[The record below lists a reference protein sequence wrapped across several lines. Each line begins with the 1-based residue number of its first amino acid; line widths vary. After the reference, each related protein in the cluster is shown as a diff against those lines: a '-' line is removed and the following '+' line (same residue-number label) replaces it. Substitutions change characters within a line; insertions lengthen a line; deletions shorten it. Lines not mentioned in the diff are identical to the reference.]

1 MAVEPLVLDD
11 DFVPLT
17 GAGRTAPSL
26 ALLARPRSAAEV
38 AGAVLGRGPRG
49 AVARG
54 RGRSCGD
61 AAQNAGGTVL
71 DLAGLDRIR
80 GLDAAAGLVVCEAG
94 AELGFLARALLPYGL
109 QPRTGAGG
117 WTAGGA
123 VASGYGTGV
132 EALELLGADG
142 ESRTVRRGDPVFEAT
157 VGGLGLTG
165 VVLSVTLALR
175 PVETAFLRERTA
187 RFRDVDALLAHWA
200 GPDAPREPYAR
211 ARFELAGR
219 GRAVLT
225 TAAPV
230 PYADLPRG
238 HRARR
243 APLAPP
249 SFLSGLR
256 SPGGLRPLPGL
267 APRARVAGSYGSG
280 AGGYG
285 LGAGAYGS
293 GPGAFVRYR
302 CAVPEGREEALR
314 GLLALL
320 AHRRSPVRAARHAR
334 VERVYAAG
342 AGPLAFPV
350 RGWSLGFDVPA
361 GVPGLGRFLDGL
373 DERVAA
379 AGGRVHLAEDARLRP
394 ALLPVMYPRLDAFR
408 GLRAALDPR
417 SAFRSDLSRRLGLQK

>member
-26 ALLARPRSAAEV
+26 ALLARPRSAAEA

-54 RGRSCGD
+54 LGRSCGD

-71 DLAGLDRIR
+71 DLTALDRIR

-94 AELGFLARALLPYGL
+94 TELGALARVLLPYGL
-109 QPRTGAGG
+109 HPRTGAGG

-123 VASGYGTGV
+123 VASGYGDGV
-132 EALELLGADG
+132 EAIELLGADG
-142 ESRTVRRGDPVFEAT
+142 ESRALRRGAPLFGAT

-187 RFRDVDALLAHWA
+187 RFRDADALLAHWT
-200 GPDAPREPYAR
+200 GPGAPREPYAR
-211 ARFELAGR
+211 ARVELTGR

-230 PYADLPRG
+230 PYAGLPRG

-249 SFLSGLR
+249 SFLDGVR
-256 SPGGLRPLPGL
+256 APGGLRPLPGL
-267 APRARVAGSYGSG
+267 ARARVAGPYGSA
-280 AGGYG
+280 AGPYG
-285 LGAGAYGS
+285 FVA
-293 GPGAFVRYR
+293 GAFVRYR
-302 CAVPEGREEALR
+302 CAVPEGREEVLR

-320 AHRRSPVRAARHAR
+320 AHRRSPARAARHAR
-334 VERVYAAG
+334 VERVHADG

-350 RGWSLGFDVPA
+350 RGWSLAFDAPA
-361 GVPGLGRFLDGL
+361 GAPGLGRFLDGL

-379 AGGRVHLAEDARLRP
+379 AGGRVCLAEDARLRP

-408 GLRAALDPR
+408 GLLAALDPR
-417 SAFRSDLSRRLGLQK
+417 SVFRSDLSRRLGLQK

>member
-1 MAVEPLVLDD
+1 MDD

-26 ALLARPRSAAEV
+26 ALLARPRTAAEA
-38 AGAVLGRGPRG
+38 AGAVLARGPRG

-71 DLAGLDRIR
+71 DVTALDRIR
-80 GLDAAAGLVVCEAG
+80 GLDEAAGLVVCEAG
-94 AELGFLARALLPYGL
+94 TELGALARALLPYGL
-109 QPRTGAGG
+109 HPRTGGG
-117 WTAGGA
+117 PWTAGGT
-123 VASGYGTGV
+123 VASGYGNGV

-142 ESRTVRRGDPVFEAT
+142 KSRTVRRGEPLFDAT

-165 VVLSVTLALR
+165 VVLAVTLALR
-175 PVETAFLRERTA
+175 SVETAYLRERVT
-187 RFRDVDALLAHWA
+187 RFRDVDALLAHWT
-200 GPDAPREPYAR
+200 APGAVPEPYAR
-211 ARFELAGR
+211 ARVEPAGR

-230 PYADLPRG
+230 PYAGLPRG

-243 APLAPP
+243 TPLAPP
-249 SFLSGLR
+249 PFPGAWPGGLGSGGLG
-256 SPGGLRPLPGL
+256 SGGLRPLPGL
-267 APRARVAGSYGSG
+267 AHARVLPAYGRGPRAG
-280 AGGYG
+280 
-285 LGAGAYGS
+285 
-293 GPGAFVRYR
+293 FVRYR

-320 AHRRSPVRAARHAR
+320 GDRRSPARGARHAR
-334 VERVYAAG
+334 VERVYADG

-350 RGWSLGFDVPA
+350 RGWCLTVDVPA
-361 GVPGLGRFLDGL
+361 GARGLGRFLDVL

-379 AGGRVHLAEDARLRP
+379 AGGRVCLAEDARLRP

-417 SAFRSDLSRRLGLQK
+417 SVFRSDLSRRLGL